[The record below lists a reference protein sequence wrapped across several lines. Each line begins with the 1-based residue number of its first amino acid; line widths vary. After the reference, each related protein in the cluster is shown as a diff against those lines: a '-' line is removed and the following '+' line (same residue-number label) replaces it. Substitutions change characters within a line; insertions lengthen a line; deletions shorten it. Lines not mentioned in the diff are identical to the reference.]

1 MPTPTIDIAKLVQ
14 WNPSP
19 LGARY
24 VAASGDKRAGQT
36 GTVLGTIALR
46 HASGYEVVMQMDG
59 TGKIETFAPRGLFPL
74 VARDELAEV
83 A

>member
-1 MPTPTIDIAKLVQ
+1 MPAPTVDIAKLVQ

-24 VAASGDKRAGQT
+24 VAASGDKRAGQS

-46 HASGYEVVMQMDG
+46 HASGYEVVMQMDH
-59 TGKIETFAPRGLFPL
+59 TGKIETFAPNGLFPL
-74 VARDELAEV
+74 PARHEPVEV
-83 A
+83 S